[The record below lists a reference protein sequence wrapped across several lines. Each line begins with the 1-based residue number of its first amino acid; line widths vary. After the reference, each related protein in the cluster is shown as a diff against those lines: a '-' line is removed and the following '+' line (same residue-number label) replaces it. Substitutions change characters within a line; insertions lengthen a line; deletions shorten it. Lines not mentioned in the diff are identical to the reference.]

1 MAQQVKQEIKLNFGM
16 YTGGVEKTGQDF
28 SNPME
33 DVFEEVPPF
42 AYDEETGEFLNKSS
56 FPKLVKVGQVNV
68 QEKIQ
73 SYFEDVDIYTI
84 LAKFAMSGDE
94 SLLKRQVGFYGDIAG
109 VPDNIHDFDSYVTG
123 NLAAL
128 KKVSPELANVVL
140 NENSSEADIRA
151 AVDKYASSIAKA
163 KEEKNSEVEK

>member
-1 MAQQVKQEIKLNFGM
+1 MQQAKSDVNLKLNFGM
-16 YTGGVEKTGQDF
+16 FTAGVEKTGQDY

-56 FPKLVKVGQVNV
+56 FPKLVKTGQVNV
-68 QEKIQ
+68 QERIQ
-73 SYFEDVDIYTI
+73 SFFEDVDIYSI
-84 LAKFAMSGDE
+84 LAKFAMTGDE
-94 SLLKRQVGFYGDIAG
+94 SLLKRQVGFYGDVST
-109 VPDNIHDFDSYVTG
+109 VPDNIHDFDVYVTS

-128 KKVSPELANVVL
+128 KKVSPELASVVL

-151 AVDKYASSIAKA
+151 AVDKYASSFV
-163 KEEKNSEVEK
+163 KEDKKDEDVK

>member
-1 MAQQVKQEIKLNFGM
+1 MEQPKLNFGM
-16 YTGGVEKTGQDF
+16 FSAGVVKTGQDF
-28 SNPME
+28 SNAME
-33 DVFEEVPPF
+33 DVYEEVPPF

-94 SLLKRQVGFYGDIAG
+94 SLLKRQVGFYGDIST
-109 VPDNIHDFDSYVTG
+109 VPDNVHDFDAYVTR

-128 KKVSPELANVVL
+128 KKVSPDLASVVL
-140 NENSSEADIRA
+140 NENSSEADIMA
-151 AVDKYASSIAKA
+151 AVDKYASSIVKS
-163 KEEKNSEVEK
+163 KEDKKDEVK